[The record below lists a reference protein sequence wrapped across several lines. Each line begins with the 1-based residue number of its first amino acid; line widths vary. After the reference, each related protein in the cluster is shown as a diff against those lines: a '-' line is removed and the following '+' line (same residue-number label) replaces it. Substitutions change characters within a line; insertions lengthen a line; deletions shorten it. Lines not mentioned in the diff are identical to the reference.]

1 MTILKFHRPVVSRNQ
16 FPMASQ
22 MMNNMLDSMLSN
34 RFSGDGWDVFPK
46 TNVIENETDYVL
58 QLAVPGMNKEHFS
71 INVEKDILTL
81 SAGNEENTN
90 QDVNFLRREFDY
102 ATFTKSFTLPED
114 VDSDKISASYENGIL
129 TINLGKKESAIPQP
143 PRKIE
148 VK

>member
-1 MTILKFHRPVVSRNQ
+1 
-16 FPMASQ
+16 MASQ

-81 SAGNEENTN
+81 SAGNEGNTN

>member
-1 MTILKFHRPVVSRNQ
+1 
-16 FPMASQ
+16 MASQ